1 MSTFVD
7 HDNTLPEPNE
17 LASLSTTFDIEGMSC
32 AACSSRIEKVLTQT
46 PGVLHASVNLAMERA
61 LIQFNPGVV
70 DTNLLSRVVE
80 SSGFGVRKNEE
91 SLGIKGM
98 TCAACVIRVEKT
110 LNALEGVEDV
120 SVNLATERA
129 NVQYFPSITSHGDIE
144 AAIRQAGYEVISA
157 PDESAFAS
165 DYQDKIR
172 DQEHRKLRRRLIFAA
187 LFTVPIL
194 LLDMIPMMIPPLHQW
209 LSGIMSTNTVHYLLF
224 LFASAVQFGPGLS
237 FYRSGWLALRHGSP
251 DMNSLVMIGT
261 SAAYGYS
268 VVATFLPFLLPEG
281 TVHVYYEAAATIIL
295 LILVG
300 KYFEAIAKGRTSEAI
315 KKLMRLQAKTAS
327 VVRAAEEF
335 EIPIDQVLVGD
346 EIRVRPGE
354 RIPID
359 GTLMSGESYV
369 DESMIS
375 GEPIPV
381 HKTFGSEVVGGTI
394 NQKGGFTFKTTR
406 IGVDTLLSQIIRMVE
421 SAQISKPKIQAL
433 ADKIVAV
440 FVPIVLIIAAVT
452 FSAWFFAGPEPSL
465 TFALVAAVSVLIIAC
480 PCAMGLATP
489 TSIMVGTGK
498 AAELGILFRKGAAL
512 QTLHESHIVALDKTG
527 TLTQGKPQLTD
538 LFLAGG
544 ADEDTVVKLVASLE
558 HSSEHPIAQAF
569 SEEAI
574 RRGISLEKSID
585 FEAIPGFG
593 ITGTV
598 GRTSVQ
604 VGSNRYMELL
614 GIDVSG
620 FTEKATALMNEGK
633 TPIYATFDDTLKS
646 IMAVSDPIKSDTPV
660 AIQTLHDMGMKV
672 VMITGDN
679 RKTAE
684 AIAQHLGIDDVIAEV
699 LPDEKAEAIRTLQRD
714 GNQVVFVGDGINDA
728 PALANADVGIAI
740 GTGIDIAIESAD
752 VVLMSGK
759 LSGIPNAFAVS
770 KATLRNIKQN
780 LFWAFAYNVVLIP
793 VAAGVLYPFFGVLLS
808 PILAA
813 GAMGTS
819 SVFVLL
825 NALRLRHMR
834 LARYPVPFGRSATR
848 RDS

>member
-1 MSTFVD
+1 MSTLID
-7 HDNTLPEPNE
+7 KDNTPSNE
-17 LASLSTTFDIEGMSC
+17 SAPSSASLDIEGMSC
-32 AACSSRIEKVLTQT
+32 AACSVRLEQAFART
-46 PGVLHASVNLAMERA
+46 PGVLNASVNLPMERA
-61 LIQFNPGVV
+61 HIQFDPGIV
-70 DTNLLSRVVE
+70 DVKWLPRIVE
-80 SSGFGVRKNEE
+80 DAGFGLLKNEE
-91 SLGIKGM
+91 SLGILGM
-98 TCAACVIRVEKT
+98 TCAACASRIEKT
-110 LNALEGVEDV
+110 LMALEGVEGA

-129 NVQYFPSITSHGDIE
+129 NVQYYPNITSHGDIE
-144 AAIRQAGYEVISA
+144 AAIRQAGYEVASV
-157 PDESAFAS
+157 PDVSPDAI
-165 DYQDKIR
+165 DNQDNIR
-172 DQEHRKLRRRLIFAA
+172 GQEHRKLRRRLMFAA
-187 LFTVPIL
+187 LLTAPIL
-194 LLDMIPMMIPPLHQW
+194 FLDMIPMMIPPLHQW
-209 LSGIMSTNTVHYLLF
+209 LSGIMSPNTVHYLLF
-224 LFASAVQFGPGLS
+224 LFASAVQFGPGLP
-237 FYRSGWLALRHGSP
+237 FYRSGWAALRHASP

-315 KKLMRLQAKTAS
+315 KKLLRLQAKTAS
-327 VVRAAEEF
+327 VVRAAK
-335 EIPIDQVLVGD
+335 EIELPIDQVLVGD

-369 DESMIS
+369 DESMVS
-375 GEPIPV
+375 GEPGPV
-381 HKTFGSEVVGGTI
+381 YKAMGSEVIGGTI
-394 NQKGGFTFKTTR
+394 NQKGSFTFKTTR
-406 IGVDTLLSQIIRMVE
+406 IGGDTLLAQIIRMVE
-421 SAQISKPKIQAL
+421 NAQTSKPKIQAL

-452 FSAWFFAGPEPSL
+452 FAVWFFAGPEPSL
-465 TFALVAAVSVLIIAC
+465 PFALVAAVSVLIIAC

-498 AAELGILFRKGAAL
+498 AAGLGVLFRKGAAL
-512 QTLHESHIVALDKTG
+512 QTLHESHVVALDKTG

-558 HSSEHPIAQAF
+558 QGSEHPIAQAF
-569 SEEAI
+569 LEEAI
-574 RRGISLEKSID
+574 RQKISLGEAID
-585 FEAIPGFG
+585 FEAVLGFG

-598 GRTSVQ
+598 GNTSVQ
-604 VGSNRYMELL
+604 VGSNRYMERL
-614 GIDVSG
+614 GIDASG
-620 FTEKATALMNEGK
+620 FTEEATALMNEGK
-633 TPIYATFDDTLKS
+633 TPIYAAFEGTLVAV
-646 IMAVSDPIKSDTPV
+646 MAVSDPIKPDTL
-660 AIQTLHDMGMKV
+660 AFIQALHDMGMQI

-679 RKTAE
+679 RRTAE
-684 AIAQHLGIDDVIAEV
+684 AIAQKLGIDDVIAEV
-699 LPDEKAEAIRTLQRD
+699 LPDEKAEAIRTLQRN
-714 GNQVVFVGDGINDA
+714 GNKVVFVGDGINDA

-740 GTGIDIAIESAD
+740 GTGTDIAIESAD

-813 GAMGTS
+813 GAMGIS

-825 NALRLRHMR
+825 NALRLRQMP
-834 LARYPVPFGRSATR
+834 LA
-848 RDS
+848 